1 MGKENIHPR
10 ADKGSDQ
17 FIDRKRLIR
26 NLLSGGVVVKKPIL
40 KKGQREKA
48 EVCQITLKISGNGSY
63 GVPMLQ
69 GGQSMTDSVPL
80 DAFTALAVFGYSRLT
95 VHK

>member
-26 NLLSGGVVVKKPIL
+26 NSLSGGVAVKKPIL
-40 KKGQREKA
+40 KKGQGEKA
-48 EVCQITLKISGNGSY
+48 KVCQISGNGSY